1 MKGEPVMIKK
11 TLLFR
16 CAVFVLTALTL
27 GSLTVGAVSP
37 EDVADTVL
45 HSPRLRLIHPAYL

>member
-1 MKGEPVMIKK
+1 MIKK